1 MVIINILLA
10 TYANLLLYVH
20 NYAVNI
26 SVDIFWRWNYKYL
39 YTY

>member
-10 TYANLLLYVH
+10 TYANLLLYVY

-26 SVDIFWRWNYKYL
+26 SVDIF
-39 YTY
+39 